1 MVFTYLGAF
10 FEEVLL
16 IHAGS
21 QLLKSSISA
30 ENGCILFEKCLK
42 SGRVGKTKSMGGRG
56 EKTGETSYITGVA
69 KCGGYIFMKDMCTVI
84 KCIST
89 VKKCICLKRYT
100 PFMRYEHGNRVHQHS
115 KIVHMSETKY
125 SVYEI

>member
-21 QLLKSSISA
+21 QLLKSSILA
-30 ENGCILFEKCLK
+30 ENGCILFETILK
-42 SGRVGKTKSMGGRG
+42 SGRVGKTKLMGGRG

-69 KCGGYIFMKDMCTVI
+69 KCEGYIHF
-84 KCIST
+84 
-89 VKKCICLKRYT
+89 YE
-100 PFMRYEHGNRVHQHS
+100 RYEHSDIVHQHS
-115 KIVHMSETKY
+115 KKVHLSETIY